1 MARPMVAESIP
12 IKPARLILGLIACL
26 GLIFTL
32 FTLLFGFTSV
42 PANSVGVKTRFG
54 AYHDLVNPGLAYAIP
69 YIDEIHIVPTQRL
82 LKLEFGFT
90 TSNSTNIYQGDM
102 EPEET
107 ETMITGDL
115 NTALVPWV
123 VQYRITDPK
132 TYFFGAREPEKT
144 LRDLSE
150 SVMREVIGD
159 RTVDEVL
166 TIGRHDIE
174 SSTLKRLADLCSQ
187 YGLGLQIQQVQLA
200 TVRPPPAVQAAFNE
214 VNQAQQE
221 KQTAI
226 NQAWAVY
233 NDAVPNARGQ
243 AKEREKQA
251 EAYAFRRVN
260 EAKGEAQK
268 FSLLLAEYRKAPE
281 VTRTPSLSGSN
292 AGDSAQSAE
301 ENHRRRQLEKHSP
314 DVAATAGRSTQS
326 VSMNVIDVTPRPAA
340 VSSIV
345 RFLQSPLMSILGIL
359 FILTALKWGTLL
371 FVVPQY
377 ETVIITRFGKIV
389 RTVTNPGLKVE
400 TAGHR

>member
-1 MARPMVAESIP
+1 MQITPSSGSSASPFPPGFQFRPF
-12 IKPARLILGLIACL
+12 RFLLGLIGFIGILVTFVA
-26 GLIFTL
+26 L
-32 FTLLFGFTSV
+32 FLGFTSI
-42 PANSVGVKTRFG
+42 PTNSVGVKLRFG
-54 AYHDLVNPGLAYAIP
+54 AYHSIEGPGLAYAFP
-69 YIDEIHIVPTQRL
+69 YVDEIKIVPTQRL

-90 TSNSTNIYQGDM
+90 TQGATNEFQGDQQAQD
-102 EPEET
+102 T

-132 TYFFGAREPEKT
+132 QYLFGAREPEQT
-144 LRDLSE
+144 LRDLAE

-174 SSTLKRLADLCSQ
+174 SASLGRLAKVCSE

-226 NQAWAVY
+226 NQAWAIY

-260 EAKGEAQK
+260 GAKGDTEK
-268 FSLLLAEYRKAPE
+268 FSLLLAEYAKAPE
-281 VTRTPSLSGSN
+281 ITRQRLY
-292 AGDSAQSAE
+292 
-301 ENHRRRQLEKHSP
+301 LE
-314 DVAATAGRSTQS
+314 T
-326 VSMNVIDVTPRPAA
+326 ME
-340 VSSIV
+340 
-345 RFLQSPLMSILGIL
+345 SILP
-359 FILTALKWGTLL
+359 ALERKVIVDDSIKSVLQTLPL
-371 FVVPQY
+371 LPPAPVATPAPQ
-377 ETVIITRFGKIV
+377 
-389 RTVTNPGLKVE
+389 P
-400 TAGHR
+400 

>member
-1 MARPMVAESIP
+1 MPPPRNSFPSSFDF
-12 IKPARLILGLIACL
+12 KPVQFILGSIAAF
-26 GLIFTL
+26 GIIITL
-32 FTLLFGFTSV
+32 VRLLFGFVSI
-42 PANSVGVKTRFG
+42 PANSVGVRLRFG
-54 AYHDLVNPGLAYAIP
+54 AYAGLENPGLAYAIP
-69 YIDEIHIVPTQRL
+69 YVDKIGIVPTQRL
-82 LKLEFGFT
+82 LKLEFGF
-90 TSNSTNIYQGDM
+90 STQNATNAYQGD
-102 EPEET
+102 PQPADT

-132 TYFFGAREPEKT
+132 MYLFGAREPEQT

-174 SSTLKRLADLCSQ
+174 TSALKRLADLSSE

-251 EAYAFRRVN
+251 EAYAFHRVN
-260 EAKGEAQK
+260 EAKGEAEK

-281 VTRTPSLSGSN
+281 IT
-292 AGDSAQSAE
+292 
-301 ENHRRRQLEKHSP
+301 RRRLYLE
-314 DVAATAGRSTQS
+314 AMQA
-326 VSMNVIDVTPRPAA
+326 
-340 VSSIV
+340 
-345 RFLQSPLMSILGIL
+345 IL
-359 FILTALKWGTLL
+359 
-371 FVVPQY
+371 
-377 ETVIITRFGKIV
+377 
-389 RTVTNPGLKVE
+389 PGLQHKVIVDDSLKGVLQTLPLLSPE
-400 TAGHR
+400 PPKEQH

>member
-1 MARPMVAESIP
+1 
-12 IKPARLILGLIACL
+12 
-26 GLIFTL
+26 
-32 FTLLFGFTSV
+32 
-42 PANSVGVKTRFG
+42 VKTRFG
-54 AYHDLVNPGLAYAIP
+54 AFDSIVPPGLAYAIP
-69 YIDEIHIVPTQRL
+69 HVDEIRIVPTQRL

-90 TSNSTNIYQGDM
+90 TPNASNAYQGDTQ
-102 EPEET
+102 PDDT

-123 VQYRITDPK
+123 VQYRITDPRL
-132 TYFFGAREPEKT
+132 YLFGAREPEQT

-174 SSTLKRLADLCSQ
+174 TSSLKRMAELSSQ
-187 YGLGLQIQQVQLA
+187 YGLGIQIQQVQLA

-233 NDAVPNARGQ
+233 NDAVPNARGK

-251 EAYAFRRVN
+251 EAYSFRRVN

-268 FSLLLAEYRKAPE
+268 FSLLVAEYRKAPAI
-281 VTRTPSLSGSN
+281 TRQRLYLEAMQAILPNLQKKVIVDDSL
-292 AGDSAQSAE
+292 
-301 ENHRRRQLEKHSP
+301 K
-314 DVAATAGRSTQS
+314 
-326 VSMNVIDVTPRPAA
+326 
-340 VSSIV
+340 
-345 RFLQSPLMSILGIL
+345 GIL
-359 FILTALKWGTLL
+359 QTLPL
-371 FVVPQY
+371 LPT
-377 ETVIITRFGKIV
+377 EPAKPAR
-389 RTVTNPGLKVE
+389 
-400 TAGHR
+400 

>member
-1 MARPMVAESIP
+1 MQRPMVAETLQ
-12 IKPARLILGLIACL
+12 IKPVRLLLGLIACI
-26 GLIFTL
+26 GLAVTF
-32 FTLLFGFTSV
+32 FTLLLGFISV
-42 PANSVGVKTRFG
+42 PANSVGVRTRFG
-54 AYHDLVNPGLAYAIP
+54 AYHALVNPGLAYAVP

-90 TSNSTNIYQGDM
+90 APNATNIYQGDV
-102 EPEET
+102 EPAET
-107 ETMITGDL
+107 ETMIT
-115 NTALVPWV
+115 
-123 VQYRITDPK
+123 
-132 TYFFGAREPEKT
+132 
-144 LRDLSE
+144 RDLSE

-174 SSTLKRLADLCSQ
+174 TSTLKRLADLCSQ
-187 YGLGLQIQQVQLA
+187 YGLGIQIQQVQLA
-200 TVRPPPAVQAAFNE
+200 TVRPPPVVQAAFNE

-281 VTRTPSLSGSN
+281 VTRRRLYLEAMQAILPNLQKKIIVDDSLKN
-292 AGDSAQSAE
+292 ILQTLPLLPADQT
-301 ENHRRRQLEKHSP
+301 RTSP
-314 DVAATAGRSTQS
+314 
-326 VSMNVIDVTPRPAA
+326 
-340 VSSIV
+340 
-345 RFLQSPLMSILGIL
+345 
-359 FILTALKWGTLL
+359 
-371 FVVPQY
+371 
-377 ETVIITRFGKIV
+377 
-389 RTVTNPGLKVE
+389 
-400 TAGHR
+400 

>member
-1 MARPMVAESIP
+1 MQRPMVAETLQ
-12 IKPARLILGLIACL
+12 IKPVRLLLGLIACI
-26 GLIFTL
+26 GLAVTF
-32 FTLLFGFTSV
+32 FTLLLGFISV
-42 PANSVGVKTRFG
+42 PANSVGVRTRFG
-54 AYHDLVNPGLAYAIP
+54 AYHALVNPGLAYAVP

-90 TSNSTNIYQGDM
+90 APNATNIYQGDV
-102 EPEET
+102 EPAET

-123 VQYRITDPK
+123 VQYRVTDPK
-132 TYFFGAREPEKT
+132 TYLFGAREPEKT

-174 SSTLKRLADLCSQ
+174 TSTLKRLADLCSQ
-187 YGLGLQIQQVQLA
+187 YGLGIQIQQVQLA
-200 TVRPPPAVQAAFNE
+200 TVRPPPVVQAAFNE

-251 EAYAFRRVN
+251 EAYPFRRVN
-260 EAKGEAQK
+260 EARGEAQK

-281 VTRTPSLSGSN
+281 VTRRRLYLEAMQAILPSLQKKIIID
-292 AGDSAQSAE
+292 DS
-301 ENHRRRQLEKHSP
+301 LK
-314 DVAATAGRSTQS
+314 
-326 VSMNVIDVTPRPAA
+326 
-340 VSSIV
+340 
-345 RFLQSPLMSILGIL
+345 SILQ
-359 FILTALKWGTLL
+359 TLPL
-371 FVVPQY
+371 LPTEQPK
-377 ETVIITRFGKIV
+377 TS
-389 RTVTNPGLKVE
+389 P
-400 TAGHR
+400 

>member
-1 MARPMVAESIP
+1 MPRTYGNLQ
-12 IKPARLILGLIACL
+12 IKPVRLLLGTIAWLGILVMLIAL
-26 GLIFTL
+26 AH
-32 FTLLFGFTSV
+32 GFKSI
-42 PANSVGVKTRFG
+42 PANSVGVRTRFG
-54 AYHDLVNPGLAYAIP
+54 AYEGIVNPGLTYAIP
-69 YIDEIHIVPTQRL
+69 YVDEIQIVPTQRL

-90 TSNSTNIYQGDM
+90 TANSTNAYQGDRQ
-102 EPEET
+102 PEET

-123 VQYRITDPK
+123 VQYRITDPR
-132 TYFFGAREPEKT
+132 TYLFGAREPEET

-174 SSTLKRLADLCSQ
+174 SSTLKRLAELCSQ
-187 YGLGLQIQQVQLA
+187 YDLGIQIQQVQLA
-200 TVRPPPAVQAAFNE
+200 TVRPPAVVQAAFND

-251 EAYAFRRVN
+251 EAYAFHRVN
-260 EAKGEAQK
+260 EAQGDAQK

-281 VTRTPSLSGSN
+281 ATRRRLYLEAMQAILPSLQKKIIID
-292 AGDSAQSAE
+292 DSLKNVLSTLPLVPSEQEAP
-301 ENHRRRQLEKHSP
+301 HR
-314 DVAATAGRSTQS
+314 
-326 VSMNVIDVTPRPAA
+326 
-340 VSSIV
+340 
-345 RFLQSPLMSILGIL
+345 
-359 FILTALKWGTLL
+359 
-371 FVVPQY
+371 
-377 ETVIITRFGKIV
+377 
-389 RTVTNPGLKVE
+389 
-400 TAGHR
+400 

>member
-1 MARPMVAESIP
+1 MPRSMIAEDIP
-12 IKPARLILGLIACL
+12 IRPVRLVLGLIACV
-26 GLIFTL
+26 GIVVIL
-32 FTLLFGFTSV
+32 FMLLFGFRTI
-42 PANSVGVKTRFG
+42 PANSIGVKTRFG
-54 AYHDLVNPGLAYAIP
+54 AYHDLVNPGLTYAIP
-69 YIDEIHIVPTQRL
+69 YVNEILIVPTQRL

-90 TSNSTNIYQGDM
+90 SPNATNIYQGDR

-132 TYFFGAREPEKT
+132 LYLFGAREPEQT

-174 SSTLKRLADLCSQ
+174 TSTLKRLADLCSQ
-187 YGLGLQIQQVQLA
+187 YGLGIQIQQVQLA
-200 TVRPPPAVQAAFNE
+200 TVRPPPVVQAAFNE

-260 EAKGEAQK
+260 EARGEAQK

-281 VTRTPSLSGSN
+281 ITRRRLYLEAMQAILPGLQKKIIIDDSLKNILQTLPLQPAGETRT
-292 AGDSAQSAE
+292 
-301 ENHRRRQLEKHSP
+301 SP
-314 DVAATAGRSTQS
+314 
-326 VSMNVIDVTPRPAA
+326 
-340 VSSIV
+340 
-345 RFLQSPLMSILGIL
+345 
-359 FILTALKWGTLL
+359 
-371 FVVPQY
+371 
-377 ETVIITRFGKIV
+377 
-389 RTVTNPGLKVE
+389 
-400 TAGHR
+400 

>member
-1 MARPMVAESIP
+1 MPRPIIAGGFEL
-12 IKPARLILGLIACL
+12 KPVRLILGLIACIGIIMAL
-26 GLIFTL
+26 VTL
-32 FTLLFGFTSV
+32 FFGFFSI

-54 AYHDLVNPGLAYAIP
+54 AYEAIVNPGLAYAIP
-69 YIDEIHIVPTQRL
+69 HVDEIRVVPTQRL
-82 LKLEFGFT
+82 LKLEFGFST
-90 TSNSTNIYQGDM
+90 PNSTNPYQGD
-102 EPEET
+102 PQPDDT

-132 TYFFGAREPEKT
+132 MYLFGAREPEQT

-174 SSTLKRLADLCSQ
+174 TSTLKRLADLSSQ
-187 YGLGLQIQQVQLA
+187 YDLGVQIQQVQLA
-200 TVRPPPAVQAAFNE
+200 TVRPPPVVQAAFND

-243 AKEREKQA
+243 AKETEKKA

-260 EAKGEAQK
+260 EAKGDAQK
-268 FSLLLAEYRKAPE
+268 FSLLLTEYRKAPDI
-281 VTRTPSLSGSN
+281 TRRRLYLEAMQAILPNLQKKVIVDDSLKSIL
-292 AGDSAQSAE
+292 QTLPLTSAE
-301 ENHRRRQLEKHSP
+301 PPKAQR
-314 DVAATAGRSTQS
+314 
-326 VSMNVIDVTPRPAA
+326 
-340 VSSIV
+340 
-345 RFLQSPLMSILGIL
+345 
-359 FILTALKWGTLL
+359 
-371 FVVPQY
+371 
-377 ETVIITRFGKIV
+377 
-389 RTVTNPGLKVE
+389 
-400 TAGHR
+400 

>member
-1 MARPMVAESIP
+1 MAQMVASP
-12 IKPARLILGLIACL
+12 YTAVKPVRLILGLIACV
-26 GLIFTL
+26 GLVFTL
-32 FTLLFGFTSV
+32 ITLFFGFTSI

-54 AYHDLVNPGLAYAIP
+54 AYHDVVNPGLAYAIP
-69 YIDEIHIVPTQRL
+69 YVDKIDVVPTQRL
-82 LKLEFGFT
+82 LKLEFGFAT
-90 TSNSTNIYQGDM
+90 PNATNVFQGDPQ
-102 EPEET
+102 PEDT

-123 VQYRITDPK
+123 VQYRVTDPK
-132 TYFFGAREPEKT
+132 TYLFGAREPEKT

-174 SSTLKRLADLCSQ
+174 SSTLKRLAELCSQ

-243 AKEREKQA
+243 AKERLKQA

-260 EAKGEAQK
+260 EAKGEAEK

-281 VTRTPSLSGSN
+281 IT
-292 AGDSAQSAE
+292 
-301 ENHRRRQLEKHSP
+301 RRRLYLE
-314 DVAATAGRSTQS
+314 AMQA
-326 VSMNVIDVTPRPAA
+326 
-340 VSSIV
+340 
-345 RFLQSPLMSILGIL
+345 IL
-359 FILTALKWGTLL
+359 
-371 FVVPQY
+371 
-377 ETVIITRFGKIV
+377 
-389 RTVTNPGLKVE
+389 PGLQHKVIVDDSLKGVLQTLPLLSPE
-400 TAGHR
+400 PPKEQH

>member
-1 MARPMVAESIP
+1 MAQMVASPHAEV
-12 IKPARLILGLIACL
+12 KPARLILGLIACV
-26 GLIFTL
+26 GIVFTL
-32 FTLLFGFTSV
+32 IALLFGFTSI

-54 AYHDLVNPGLAYAIP
+54 AYHDVVNPGLAYAIP

-90 TSNSTNIYQGDM
+90 TANATNAYQGDR

-123 VQYRITDPK
+123 IQYRITDPK
-132 TYFFGAREPEKT
+132 VYLFGAREPEQT

-174 SSTLKRLADLCSQ
+174 TATLQRLAELCSQ

-200 TVRPPPAVQAAFNE
+200 TVRPPAVVQSAFNE

-251 EAYAFRRVN
+251 EAYAFHRVN
-260 EAKGEAQK
+260 EATGEAQK

-281 VTRTPSLSGSN
+281 VT
-292 AGDSAQSAE
+292 
-301 ENHRRRQLEKHSP
+301 HRRLYLEAMQAILPALRQTIIIADSLKKIIQTLPLLSP
-314 DVAATAGRSTQS
+314 EPPKEQ
-326 VSMNVIDVTPRPAA
+326 
-340 VSSIV
+340 
-345 RFLQSPLMSILGIL
+345 
-359 FILTALKWGTLL
+359 
-371 FVVPQY
+371 
-377 ETVIITRFGKIV
+377 
-389 RTVTNPGLKVE
+389 
-400 TAGHR
+400 H

>member
-1 MARPMVAESIP
+1 MARPMVAESLP

-54 AYHDLVNPGLAYAIP
+54 AYHDIVNPGLAYAIP
-69 YIDEIHIVPTQRL
+69 YVEEIHVVPTQRL
-82 LKLEFGFT
+82 LKLEFGF
-90 TSNSTNIYQGDM
+90 SAPNATNIYQGDE
-102 EPEET
+102 EPGET

-123 VQYRITDPK
+123 VQYRVTDPK
-132 TYFFGAREPEKT
+132 MYLFGAREPEKT

-150 SVMREVIGD
+150 SAMREVIGD

-174 SSTLKRLADLCSQ
+174 TSTLKRLAELCSQ
-187 YGLGLQIQQVQLA
+187 YDLGIQIQQVQLA

-226 NQAWAVY
+226 NQAWAAY
-233 NDAVPNARGQ
+233 NDAVPNAGGQ
-243 AKEREKQA
+243 AKERLKQA
-251 EAYAFRRVN
+251 EAYAFNRVN
-260 EAKGEAQK
+260 QAKGEAQK

-281 VTRTPSLSGSN
+281 VTRRRLYLEAMQAILPNLQKKIIVDDSLKN
-292 AGDSAQSAE
+292 ILQT
-301 ENHRRRQLEKHSP
+301 LP
-314 DVAATAGRSTQS
+314 LL
-326 VSMNVIDVTPRPAA
+326 PADQTKA
-340 VSSIV
+340 S
-345 RFLQSPLMSILGIL
+345 Q
-359 FILTALKWGTLL
+359 
-371 FVVPQY
+371 
-377 ETVIITRFGKIV
+377 
-389 RTVTNPGLKVE
+389 
-400 TAGHR
+400 